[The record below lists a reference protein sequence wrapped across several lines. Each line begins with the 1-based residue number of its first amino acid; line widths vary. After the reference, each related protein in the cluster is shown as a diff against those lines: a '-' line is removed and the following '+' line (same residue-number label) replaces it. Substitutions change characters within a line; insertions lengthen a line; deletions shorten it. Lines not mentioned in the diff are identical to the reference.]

1 MYFAHTIKKSRN
13 KELSFCAR
21 PQLLSKAFQTVCNSR
36 LVEVFSGSRWE
47 AELIKGL
54 LESNEI
60 AAALK
65 DGLITTIAPYISPT
79 VSVMV
84 TEDCYEPAME
94 IIRNREKAEND

>member
-1 MYFAHTIKKSRN
+1 M
-13 KELSFCAR
+13 KEED
-21 PQLLSKAFQTVCNSR
+21 NSR
-36 LVEVFSGSRWE
+36 LIEVFSGSRWE

>member
-1 MYFAHTIKKSRN
+1 M
-13 KELSFCAR
+13 KEED
-21 PQLLSKAFQTVCNSR
+21 NSR

-79 VSVMV
+79 VSLTSWHTKNERIPLLLYRSRFPV
-84 TEDCYEPAME
+84 
-94 IIRNREKAEND
+94 

>member
-1 MYFAHTIKKSRN
+1 M
-13 KELSFCAR
+13 KEED
-21 PQLLSKAFQTVCNSR
+21 NSR
-36 LVEVFSGSRWE
+36 LIEVFSGSRWE

-60 AAALK
+60 DAALK

-84 TEDCYEPAME
+84 KEDNYEPAM
-94 IIRNREKAEND
+94 

>member
-1 MYFAHTIKKSRN
+1 M
-13 KELSFCAR
+13 KEED
-21 PQLLSKAFQTVCNSR
+21 NSR
-36 LVEVFSGSRWE
+36 LIEVFSGSRWE

-60 AAALK
+60 DAALK

-84 TEDCYEPAME
+84 KELWKLSEAARKQKTIKTIECFAN
-94 IIRNREKAEND
+94 ILQ

>member
-1 MYFAHTIKKSRN
+1 M
-13 KELSFCAR
+13 KEED
-21 PQLLSKAFQTVCNSR
+21 NSR
-36 LVEVFSGSRWE
+36 LIEVFSGSRWE

-60 AAALK
+60 DAALK

-84 TEDCYEPAME
+84 KLSEAARKQKTIKTIECFAN
-94 IIRNREKAEND
+94 ILQ

>member
-1 MYFAHTIKKSRN
+1 M
-13 KELSFCAR
+13 KEEDNIFLI
-21 PQLLSKAFQTVCNSR
+21 
-36 LVEVFSGSRWE
+36 EVFSGLRWE

-60 AAALK
+60 DAALK

-84 TEDCYEPAME
+84 KEDNYEPAME
-94 IIRNREKAEND
+94 IIRSREKAEND

>member
-1 MYFAHTIKKSRN
+1 M
-13 KELSFCAR
+13 KEED
-21 PQLLSKAFQTVCNSR
+21 NSR

-65 DGLITTIAPYISPT
+65 DGFITTIAPYISPT